1 MNVTSEIKNKE
12 KTLAELMV
20 KILKEPLDP
29 LKGSVKK
36 LHEEVLDTKDKVEE
50 INDALNAAEST
61 EEIIKP
67 LKKTLRE
74 LQEDDIPQAIGA
86 LQTFI
91 SQQVEEKRQD
101 ISSSLSQ
108 QSAHYDSQLIAA
120 TGEVFEKLSDVLGQ
134 QHESVQAAIQ
144 QYQQTGIDGAEA
156 LSQQLLAVNQSLE
169 DASADNASEQ
179 RSTRERDQ
187 RLAERLENVMQTQ
200 QQVKQSVSELKQSI
214 SELDQQLKGVSQ
226 GVQTARTTLAER
238 QESDRREVLSG
249 LATLSTD
256 VQVAL
261 VQHLTPTTQAT
272 ESLQTSLEALTEA
285 QSQQKSHLEAQI
297 AASQGR
303 FRYVVIIFA
312 LYGTSTLAYIGYDIW
327 KNLAP

>member
-50 INDALNAAEST
+50 INDAINAVGANT
-61 EEIIKP
+61 EEIINP
-67 LKKTLRE
+67 LKRSLRE
-74 LQEDDIPQAIGA
+74 LQDDDIPGVISK
-86 LQTFI
+86 LREFI
-91 SQQVEEKRQD
+91 STQVEEKKQD
-101 ISSSLSQ
+101 ISTALSQ
-108 QSAHYDSQLIAA
+108 QSVHYDSQLKAA
-120 TGEVFEKLSDVLGQ
+120 TGKVCEKLSDFLGQ
-134 QHESVQAAIQ
+134 QNESVQTAIQ
-144 QYQQTGIDGAEA
+144 QYQQTGIDSAEA
-156 LSQQLLAVNQSLE
+156 LLQQLLVANRSLE
-169 DASADNASEQ
+169 ANASEQ

-187 RLAERLENVMQTQ
+187 RLAERLESVMQAQ
-200 QQVKQSVSELKQSI
+200 QQIKQSI

-249 LATLSTD
+249 LETLSTD
-256 VQVAL
+256 VQAAL
-261 VQHLTPTTQAT
+261 VQHLIPPTQAI
-272 ESLQTSLEALTEA
+272 ESLQTSQQALTEA
-285 QSQQKSHLEAQI
+285 VSQQKSHLEAQI

-303 FRYVVIIFA
+303 LRYVVIIFA
-312 LYGTSTLAYIGYDIW
+312 LFATSTLAYIGYDIW

>member
-20 KILKEPLDP
+20 KILKDPLDP
-29 LKGSVKK
+29 LKGSVEK

-91 SQQVEEKRQD
+91 SQQVEEKKQD
-101 ISSSLSQ
+101 ISTSLSQ
-108 QSAHYDSQLIAA
+108 QSAHYDGQLKTA
-120 TGEVFEKLSDVLGQ
+120 TGEVIEKLSEVLGQ
-134 QHESVQAAIQ
+134 QNDAIQ
-144 QYQQTGIDGAEA
+144 RYQQTGIDGAEA
-156 LSQQLLAVNQSLE
+156 LLQKLLAVNQSLE

-187 RLAERLENVMQTQ
+187 RLAELLENVMQAQ
-200 QQVKQSVSELKQSI
+200 QQIKQSV

-226 GVQTARTTLAER
+226 DVQTARTTLAER
-238 QESDRREVLSG
+238 QESGWREVLSG

-256 VQVAL
+256 VQAAL

-272 ESLQTSLEALTEA
+272 ESLQISLEALTEA
-285 QSQQKSHLEAQI
+285 LSQQKSHLEAQI

-312 LYGTSTLAYIGYDIW
+312 LFATSTLAYIGYDIW

>member
-50 INDALNAAEST
+50 INYAINAVGANT
-61 EEIIKP
+61 EEIINP
-67 LKKTLRE
+67 LKRSLRE
-74 LQEDDIPQAIGA
+74 LQDDDIPGVISK
-86 LQTFI
+86 LREFI
-91 SQQVEEKRQD
+91 STQVEEKKQD
-101 ISSSLSQ
+101 ISTALSQ
-108 QSAHYDSQLIAA
+108 QSVHYDSQLKAA
-120 TGEVFEKLSDVLGQ
+120 TGKVCEKLSDVLGQ
-134 QHESVQAAIQ
+134 QNESVQTAIQ
-144 QYQQTGIDGAEA
+144 QYQQTGIDSADA
-156 LSQQLLAVNQSLE
+156 LLQQLLAANRSLE
-169 DASADNASEQ
+169 ANASEQ

-187 RLAERLENVMQTQ
+187 RLAEQLESVMQAQ
-200 QQVKQSVSELKQSI
+200 QQIKHSI

-249 LATLSTD
+249 LETLSTD
-256 VQVAL
+256 VQAAL
-261 VQHLTPTTQAT
+261 VQHLIPPTQAI
-272 ESLQTSLEALTEA
+272 ESLQTSQQALTEA
-285 QSQQKSHLEAQI
+285 VSQQKSHLEAKI

-303 FRYVVIIFA
+303 LRYVVIIFA
-312 LYGTSTLAYIGYDIW
+312 LFATSTLAYIGYDIW
-327 KNLAP
+327 KNLAR